1 MSPSDIA
8 LSGNVLLA
16 GIGRGLHS
24 NVVRF
29 ALVAVGGYWVVAAV
43 ASAAAAVLSLLLD
56 RSEAVVLMAMLAFL
70 VYLALLIWGFA
81 EPRLVRLWWVLGG
94 GGSSAFA
101 AQWLVGMA
109 G

>member
-1 MSPSDIA
+1 MSPSSIA

-24 NVVRF
+24 NAVRL
-29 ALVAVGGYWVVAAV
+29 ALVAVGGYWVVAGV
-43 ASAAAAVLSLLLD
+43 GSAAAAALSLLLD

-70 VYLALLIWGFA
+70 IYLALLIWGFA

-94 GGSSAFA
+94 GGAAAFA

>member
-1 MSPSDIA
+1 MSPSNIA

-24 NVVRF
+24 NAVRL
-29 ALVAVGGYWVVAAV
+29 ALVAVGGYWVAAAV
-43 ASAAAAVLSLLLD
+43 ASAAAAALSLLLD

-70 VYLALLIWGFA
+70 VYLALLIWAFA
-81 EPRLVRLWWVLGG
+81 EPRLARLWWVLGV
-94 GGSSAFA
+94 GGSAAFA
-101 AQWLVGMA
+101 AQWLVGTA